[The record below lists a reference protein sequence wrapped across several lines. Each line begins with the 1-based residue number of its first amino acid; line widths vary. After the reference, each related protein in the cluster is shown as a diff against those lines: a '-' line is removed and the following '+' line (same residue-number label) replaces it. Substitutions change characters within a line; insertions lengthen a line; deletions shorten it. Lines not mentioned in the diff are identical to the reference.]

1 MVEIDESN
9 NILLKVKDGI
19 LISNVSNESIENI
32 FHEISSI
39 LNMWR
44 ERMPNKNEDLKL
56 WKELLDQRICINN
69 IILQRLKKNVHQMLG
84 NRADDTESEKLS
96 CFDDVIWNNLKYAQI
111 ERTYGYFRT
120 ISILMKE
127 ESRNENM
134 AKPPTNLN
142 QELYLKTKEMVIFS
156 LFLNLTIC
164 QKFNPFNYF

>member
-96 CFDDVIWNNLKYAQI
+96 CFDDVLWNN
-111 ERTYGYFRT
+111 
-120 ISILMKE
+120 
-127 ESRNENM
+127 
-134 AKPPTNLN
+134 
-142 QELYLKTKEMVIFS
+142 
-156 LFLNLTIC
+156 
-164 QKFNPFNYF
+164 

>member
-56 WKELLDQRICINN
+56 WKELLEQRIYINN

-84 NRADDTESEKLS
+84 NRTDDTESEKLS
-96 CFDDVIWNNLKYAQI
+96 CFDDIMWNNLKYAQI

-127 ESRNENM
+127 ESKNENM
-134 AKPPTNLN
+134 AKPPSTNLN
-142 QELYLKTKEMVIFS
+142 QELYLKTKEMVILS
-156 LFLNLTIC
+156 IILSKI
-164 QKFNPFNYF
+164 